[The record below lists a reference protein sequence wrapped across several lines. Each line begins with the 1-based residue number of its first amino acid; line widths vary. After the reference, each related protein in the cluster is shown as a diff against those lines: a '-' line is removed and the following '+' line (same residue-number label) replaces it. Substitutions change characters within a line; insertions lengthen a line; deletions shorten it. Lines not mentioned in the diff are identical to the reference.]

1 MTTLSTFGSLF
12 AGIGGF
18 DMGMEQAGWQ
28 CNFQVEWDGHCQSV
42 LQRHWPQVPRWGDV
56 STVNGAE
63 IPAVDC
69 IIFGSPCQDLST
81 AGKQQGLTGNRS
93 SLFFEAIRIIKEMR
107 NATNGSFPKWSIWE
121 NVAGAMSSN
130 KGADFGQVLDSL
142 ADAGAMVIEWK
153 LLDSI
158 YFNIPQR
165 RRRVFVVAGYDPACG
180 GSDFPQIFPLGK
192 GTQRDNF
199 TRTNQTVMFYRSH
212 GKLDAFSVGYSPTL
226 KTGTPVCIVDET
238 QRPRALTPLEHERLQ
253 GYPDDHTRWRA
264 DGSEQAD
271 TQRYKQCGNGVTTPV
286 AKWVGQQVLKAHE
299 TLIHP

>member
-1 MTTLSTFGSLF
+1 MSNKPTFGSLF

-18 DMGMEQAGWQ
+18 DMGMEQAGWE

-158 YFNIPQR
+158 YFNIPNADAECLLSLDTILLAEDQISPRYFLSVKALNGIISREQIKLSCSTDPTGNLMPSLLDIHQPSR
-165 RRRVFVVAGYDPACG
+165 RELLY
-180 GSDFPQIFPLGK
+180 
-192 GTQRDNF
+192 
-199 TRTNQTVMFYRSH
+199 
-212 GKLDAFSVGYSPTL
+212 
-226 KTGTPVCIVDET
+226 
-238 QRPRALTPLEHERLQ
+238 ALLMKHRGLEH
-253 GYPDDHTRWRA
+253 
-264 DGSEQAD
+264 
-271 TQRYKQCGNGVTTPV
+271 
-286 AKWVGQQVLKAHE
+286 
-299 TLIHP
+299 